1 MSQDYSAYEDALS
14 SAEIIGTETLPHS
27 WREAPRAWGNE
38 LHKLAPYVGGFP
50 PALANYLLQQ
60 YTDPEMT
67 VLDPFSGGGTTA
79 LEAALLDRDVLA
91 SDVFSY
97 ACTLTGAKTHPLTED
112 EFDAALKRV
121 KRDADDINPKTLPP
135 VDEDAAIFFHDDTL
149 QELRQYRAVLKEDS
163 SRDGRFLKALIC
175 GILHGPSELFLSIQT
190 RDTFSGS
197 ASYVKDYKEEHGL
210 EEIYKSVDEKAS
222 DKFNRLVGAQ
232 YPSGN
237 TRVEQA
243 DATSLPFED
252 DTADFV
258 LTSPP
263 YMHMLDYSWNN
274 WLRLWWLDEDRS
286 AEQDSLNQTSKVE
299 LFRSFMTDVIA
310 ELDRVLKS
318 DSRAII
324 VIGDVRKH
332 RQGGAKVVYPARM
345 IAAEASEF
353 GFEVERVIEDDYNV
367 DKRYYTQLNNLRWD
381 EEEEDNEQEL
391 IDRILV
397 LRKGDP
403 GPQMEV
409 TPEWSD

>member
-1 MSQDYSAYEDALS
+1 M
-14 SAEIIGTETLPHS
+14 
-27 WREAPRAWGNE
+27 RM
-38 LHKLAPYVGGFP
+38 
-50 PALANYLLQQ
+50 QQ
-60 YTDPEMT
+60 
-67 VLDPFSGGGTTA
+67 F
-79 LEAALLDRDVLA
+79 
-91 SDVFSY
+91 
-97 ACTLTGAKTHPLTED
+97 
-112 EFDAALKRV
+112 
-121 KRDADDINPKTLPP
+121 
-135 VDEDAAIFFHDDTL
+135 FFHEDTL
-149 QELRQYRAVLKEDS
+149 QELRQYRAVLKEDT

-197 ASYVKDYKEEHGL
+197 ANYVKNYKQKHDL
-210 EEIYKSVDEKAS
+210 EEVYNPVAEKLCN
-222 DKFNRLVGAQ
+222 KFNRLVDAQ
-232 YPSGN
+232 YPPGN
-237 TRVEQA
+237 TQVKQA
-243 DATSLPFED
+243 DAKSLSFAD
-252 DTADFV
+252 DAADFV

-274 WLRLWWLDEDRS
+274 WLRLWWLGEDRS

-299 LFRSFMTDVIA
+299 SFRSFMTDVVA
-310 ELDRVLKS
+310 ELDRVLKP
-318 DSRAII
+318 DARAVI

-345 IAAEASEF
+345 IAAEASEV

-381 EEEEDNEQEL
+381 EEAEDDKQEL

-403 GPQMEV
+403 GPQVEV